1 VDTSVVPAHQW
12 HAERKEKF
20 TLFSDH
26 NGSLLKAAFYSCGM
40 LMKQQWAARVMLDA
54 PKHHTLEK
62 KEKIR
67 LRLSASI

>member
-26 NGSLLKAAFYSCGM
+26 NGSLLKAGSILQLWHADE
-40 LMKQQWAARVMLDA
+40 AAVG
-54 PKHHTLEK
+54 
-62 KEKIR
+62 
-67 LRLSASI
+67 S